1 MTRLIPLIALGALFA
16 VAAAEAKTIGVL
28 GKVYPIAERDALEEI
43 EERARQVDWPSIL
56 AGERPES
63 FRPPNLVRLPRVNR
77 GRSFLVDMTYTLDF
91 DIPDGKGGILYP
103 KGYRFNPL
111 DYIPFNQALVVIDG
125 EDPAQVEWLQNSPLA
140 HRPDTLILLTGG
152 NFASVG
158 KGLGRAVFYAMRPVI
173 ERFQLK
179 AVPSVIR
186 SQGRVMEV
194 EEIEVPRK

>member
-43 EERARQVDWPSIL
+43 EERARQVDWPSLL
-56 AGERPES
+56 AGKRPEN

-111 DYIPFNQALVVIDG
+111 DYIPFNQTLVIIDG
-125 EDPAQVEWLQNSPLA
+125 DDSEQVEWLQGSPLA

-152 NFASVG
+152 NFAGVG
-158 KGLGRAVFYAMRPVI
+158 EGLGRAVFYAMRPVI

-186 SQGRVMEV
+186 PNGQFMEV

>member
-1 MTRLIPLIALGALFA
+1 MTRCILLIALGALFA
-16 VAAAEAKTIGVL
+16 VAAAEAKTVGVL

-111 DYIPFNQALVVIDG
+111 DYIPFNQTLVIIDG
-125 EDPAQVEWLQNSPLA
+125 DDSEQVEWLQGSPLA

-152 NFASVG
+152 NFAGVG
-158 KGLGRAVFYAMRPVI
+158 EGLGRAVFYAMRPVI

-179 AVPSVIR
+179 GVPSVIR
-186 SQGRVMEV
+186 PKGRFMEV